1 MKIQTGN
8 FGNALPQDQGAR
20 RVADTNAG
28 AIAQGAAQLAQTG
41 QQVIMQQ
48 QAKDLQEFEQKKAT
62 QERITS
68 LNKLTAAEL
77 EADRIGGELYDRVKR
92 GEIDT
97 ATAQAE
103 YGKTWSEFQKTQ
115 LADVA
120 DPEHKQ
126 LLDAQFGQYR
136 ARQYRRFNIAERE
149 AFDAKAKGDFTGLY
163 DNIVQ
168 LSIKDPVKAKQK
180 LADALMVA
188 PFAQDEKARIAQR
201 GAQEIDTAQVKY
213 QINQAGDN
221 VEQLKALQ
229 AELRAKDKYT
239 GLQPDTKESYWAS
252 IQGKIDQ
259 VGRAAQVQKN
269 QREQEAKGAIGDFE
283 SQILTG
289 LPLNDQYFQGLQ
301 DKVAGTTYEPVY
313 RTMVRKYAR
322 IQKLAAQPLPDQQK
336 QMRELEAA
344 AATTP
349 TANATNVAQTLAAYR
364 RILSESKKL
373 AENDPLQRY
382 AQLTGKNF
390 APLNFG
396 DLSTPEGASQMI
408 GQLRGRIIGLA
419 EIRRYDGIV
428 APANAFFP
436 EETKAIK
443 ELLKKLPDE
452 AKIALTMNIV
462 EAGRNGQ
469 EYNSSLIGGT
479 VAAIT
484 DGDNALRYATF
495 AEMRGA
501 KAKNAG
507 YRVSDLIMVG
517 DRARKDKT
525 VPLPQDAKLQ
535 ESINLSLD
543 GAVPVGTK
551 KHSEISNIAKM
562 IYAGLVAK
570 DGASVDTTDLDEN
583 IAKTAIDLATGGITT
598 YQDKKIIKPYGM
610 DDDEFQNKVDSAL
623 RIAAASAGLDYD
635 SINDSPLEQPQIG
648 VEGQYYI
655 SDGMGGSVINPKTKK
670 PLIVNVK
677 DAPNIQTP
685 RLNQKKA
692 PTSITISPMIDVEI
706 GQ

>member
-8 FGNALPQDQGAR
+8 FGNALPQDQGVR

-68 LNKLTAAEL
+68 LTKLTAAEL

-126 LLDAQFGQYR
+126 LLGAQFGQYQ
-136 ARQYRRFNIAERE
+136 ARQYGRFNIAERE

-168 LSIKDPVKAKQK
+168 LSIKDPTKAKQK

-188 PFAQDEKARIAQR
+188 PFAQDEKTRIAQR

-213 QINQAGDN
+213 RINQAGDN

-259 VGRAAQVQKN
+259 VGRAEQVQKN

-313 RTMVRKYAR
+313 RTMVRNYAR
-322 IQKLAAQPLPDQQK
+322 IQKFAAQPLPEQQK
-336 QMRELEAA
+336 QTRELEAA

-364 RILSESKKL
+364 RIQSESKKL

-390 APLNFG
+390 APLNFS

-419 EIRRYDGIV
+419 EIRRYDGVI

-452 AKIALTMNIV
+452 AKIALTMNVV

-469 EYNSSLIGGT
+469 EYNNSLIGGT

-484 DGDNALRYATF
+484 EGDNALRYATF

-507 YRVSDLIMVG
+507 YKVSDLILTG
-517 DRARKDKT
+517 DRARKNKT
-525 VPLPQDAKLQ
+525 IPLPQDAALQ
-535 ESINLSLD
+535 AEINAELD
-543 GAVPVGTK
+543 GAIPVGTN
-551 KHSEISNIAKM
+551 KHSDASAITKM

-570 DGASVDTTDLDEN
+570 SGATED
-583 IAKTAIDLATGGITT
+583 AKTVNADLVATAVTLATGGITT
-598 YQDKKIIKPYGM
+598 YQDKKVIKPYGM
-610 DDDEFQNKVDSAL
+610 DDDEFQNKVDVGL
-623 RIAAASAGLDYD
+623 KQAAAAAGLSYD
-635 SINDSPLEQPQIG
+635 DLDNSPLEPIQSGAEG
-648 VEGQYYI
+648 VYHV
-655 SDGMGGSVINPKTKK
+655 SDGMGGVVINPKTKR
-670 PLIVNVK
+670 PLEVVVSK
-677 DAPNIQTP
+677 
-685 RLNQKKA
+685 
-692 PTSITISPMIDVEI
+692 
-706 GQ
+706 